1 MNSKQVVAAIAAIV
15 LIVIIVYPSITS
27 GTVSVSIRASGIK
40 QADHVYVTI
49 SGIWAHPAGQSSSG
63 WTSISNKTQTID
75 LLSIENTTKLL
86 GSGMLSSGSYD
97 SVRIELTNVT
107 WVFNKTTTTLG
118 VTSPELDAPVNFT
131 VGTGSSPSITITLT
145 GEKQLIANSNY
156 FAGTLT
162 ASLAT

>member
-1 MNSKQVVAAIAAIV
+1 MNSKQVVAALAAIV
-15 LIVIIVYPSITS
+15 LIVIIVYPAVTS
-27 GTVSVSIRASGIK
+27 GTVSVSIRATGIT

-49 SGIWAHPAGQSSSG
+49 NGIWAHPAGQSTSG
-63 WTSISNKTQTID
+63 WSLISNKTQTFD
-75 LLSIENTTKLL
+75 LLSVENATKAL
-86 GSGMLSSGSYD
+86 GSGTLSSGSYD
-97 SVRIELTNVT
+97 SIRIELTNVT

-118 VTSPELDAPVNFT
+118 VTSPELEAPVTFT

-162 ASLAT
+162 ASLSS